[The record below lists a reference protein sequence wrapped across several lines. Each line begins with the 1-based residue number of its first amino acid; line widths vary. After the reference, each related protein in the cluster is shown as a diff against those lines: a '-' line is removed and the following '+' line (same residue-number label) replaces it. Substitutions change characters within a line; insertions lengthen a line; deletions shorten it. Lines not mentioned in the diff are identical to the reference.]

1 MDKIT
6 VLIPFYNLKN
16 KYIINSIESVIK
28 QTYTNW
34 ELIIIDDASTDGTY
48 EYVKTYLDNIKNN
61 KIILIKN
68 NYNVGCYVSL
78 NKGIQISTGKYIT
91 RLDSD
96 DIYDINKLK
105 RQMDII
111 INNKNIYVVM
121 CALKNIQ
128 TKKIKF
134 HNEVT
139 LLYNRKVID
148 EIGYY
153 DSVLVGADTEFSNRI
168 YKKYPNRIHGIKDVL
183 YYVNSRN
190 NSLTTHI
197 KTSISKNT
205 YTHEKRMKYIKNA
218 RSWQSNTDN
227 LYIPFPIVKRKSKC
241 YDKFISKYNVDIDNI
256 QCIDSKN
263 KSGNFDFYIEMKYD
277 EILLFLKYLK
287 KCKKY
292 FEYGCGGSTMLA
304 SKLNNIENIES
315 VDNIKEF
322 ITLIQKNSYINKR
335 INSKTLN
342 INYIDTNGDKNNWG
356 RPLTNLPIQNYELYQ
371 SAIKRCVFKPDLIL
385 IDGRF
390 RVSCAIN
397 CLSVMTDDT
406 ILLIHDYTHRK
417 EYHVLENFFVKLET
431 ICSLNVFKRKSGL
444 KLINIKNI
452 LEKYTNVSD

>member
-111 INNKNIYVVM
+111 INNKNIYGVI
-121 CALKNIQ
+121 CAYKNIQ
-128 TKKIKF
+128 TNKITF
-134 HNEVT
+134 YNEVT
-139 LLYNRKVID
+139 LLYNRKIID

-263 KSGNFDFYIEMKYD
+263 KSGNFDFYIIDTK
-277 EILLFLKYLK
+277 KYLYK
-287 KCKKY
+287 
-292 FEYGCGGSTMLA
+292 
-304 SKLNNIENIES
+304 
-315 VDNIKEF
+315 
-322 ITLIQKNSYINKR
+322 
-335 INSKTLN
+335 
-342 INYIDTNGDKNNWG
+342 
-356 RPLTNLPIQNYELYQ
+356 
-371 SAIKRCVFKPDLIL
+371 
-385 IDGRF
+385 
-390 RVSCAIN
+390 
-397 CLSVMTDDT
+397 
-406 ILLIHDYTHRK
+406 
-417 EYHVLENFFVKLET
+417 
-431 ICSLNVFKRKSGL
+431 
-444 KLINIKNI
+444 
-452 LEKYTNVSD
+452 

>member
-6 VLIPFYNLKN
+6 ILIPFYNLNN

-48 EYVKTYLDNIKNN
+48 EYVKKYVDEIKNN

-96 DIYDINKLK
+96 DIYDIDKLK

-121 CALKNIQ
+121 CASKNIQ
-128 TKKIKF
+128 TEKIKF
-134 HNEVT
+134 HNEIT
-139 LLYNRKVID
+139 LLYNRKVIN

-153 DSVLVGADTEFSNRI
+153 DSVIVGADTEFKDRI
-168 YKKYPNRIHGIKDVL
+168 YKKYPNKIHVIEDVL
-183 YYVNSRN
+183 YYVNTRN

-197 KTSISKNT
+197 KTSNFKNT
-205 YTHEKRMKYIKNA
+205 YTREKRMEYIKNA
-218 RSWQSNTDN
+218 RSWQNNTDN
-227 LYIPFPIVKRKSKC
+227 LYIPFPIVERKSEC
-241 YDKFISKYNVDIDNI
+241 YDKFISTYNVDIDNI

-287 KCKKY
+287 NCKKY
-292 FEYGCGGSTMLA
+292 FEYGCGGSTLLA
-304 SKLNNIENIES
+304 SKLNNIENIEC
-315 VDNIKEF
+315 VDNIKEVIEF
-322 ITLIQKNSYINKR
+322 IQKNYINKR
-335 INSKTLN
+335 INSNTLN

-356 RPLTNLPIQNYELYQ
+356 RPLPNLPIKNYELYQ

-417 EYHVLENFFVKLET
+417 EYHVLEDFFVKLET
-431 ICSLNVFKRKSGL
+431 IYSLNVFKKKSGL
-444 KLINIKNI
+444 QLINIKNI